1 MFAKILVPF
10 DGSPHSRRAL
20 ETAAELAQR
29 IGSAVH
35 VVYAYDRLPAYL
47 GEPNMRDLLNRVLT
61 EARHVV
67 EPAVARLQNKGVPV
81 TSDVLEGP
89 PAEAILRVAEAERFD
104 LIVMGSRGL
113 GRLEGLLLGSV
124 SDRVLH
130 HAKVPVLIIR

>member
-1 MFAKILVPF
+1 MFAKILVPC
-10 DGSPHSRRAL
+10 DGSPHSLRAL

-29 IGSAVH
+29 IGAAVH

-61 EARHVV
+61 EARHIV

-89 PAEAILRVAEAERFD
+89 PAEAERFD

-130 HAKVPVLIIR
+130 HAKVPVMIIR